1 MNSIEEIQK
10 KRFQFLH
17 KLYELT
23 EGDRSIAFDMYQI
36 GKELDF
42 DEDLTDKITQ
52 YLEGE
57 GLIRNELDYLS
68 MSHIGVRE
76 VEEAL
81 THPDIPT
88 YYFPPI
94 NIISIKQMINS
105 QIQQASPSV
114 TQLITIDED
123 RYEEVKK
130 IIQSLKESIDQL
142 GLGSQQKSDLQAEIQ
157 TIEAQM
163 SSTKPKGTFITEC
176 ICSIRRILEGVS
188 GSVLAHYLLNQIQT
202 LCGK

>member
-1 MNSIEEIQK
+1 MDAIEEIKK

-17 KLYELT
+17 KLFELT
-23 EGDRSIAFDMYQI
+23 GGDESIGNDMYVI

-52 YLEGE
+52 YLVGE
-57 GLIRNELDYLS
+57 QLIREDLGFIS
-68 MSHIGVRE
+68 ISHPGIRE

-81 THPDIPT
+81 TNPDKPT
-88 YYFPPI
+88 CHFPPLNFI
-94 NIISIKQMINS
+94 YIGQMTNS
-105 QIQQASPSV
+105 QIQQASPSA
-114 TQLITIDED
+114 TQVNTIGED

-142 GLGSQQKSDLQAEIQ
+142 GLVAQQKSDLQAEIQ

-163 SSTKPKGTFITEC
+163 SCSKPKGTLITEC
-176 ICSIRRILEGVS
+176 LGSIRRILEGAV
-188 GSVLAHYLLNQIQT
+188 GNILAAKFFKEIVILL
-202 LCGK
+202 GG